1 MMRTTRVAFAAA
13 VLAVNIYPALDPPDV
28 FGQPGASAVA
38 QEPEPSIEV
47 LRAKAQQRMRED
59 RSLFSDVEFREIET
73 LYQQA
78 NRNLRAPEAK
88 GVLTEVVRK
97 YPKSNRAGCAVLYL
111 AQLSAGT
118 ERETYL
124 KTAIA
129 DHGDAWYGDGAQVGA
144 LARAQLAAYYA
155 NTGRLDEAQKLADE
169 VRSRF
174 PGAVDHSGARLTGAL
189 RRMKLLDVQ

>member
-1 MMRTTRVAFAAA
+1 MIGMTRVAFAAA
-13 VLAVNIYPALDPPDV
+13 VLAVHICRGLDPPCV
-28 FGQPGASAVA
+28 FGQPVPGAVA

-59 RSLFSDVEFREIET
+59 RSLFSDEEFREIET

-88 GVLTEVVRK
+88 DALTEVVRK

-111 AQLSAGT
+111 AQLSGGT
-118 ERETYL
+118 EREDYL
-124 KTAIA
+124 KSAIA

-144 LARAQLAAYYA
+144 LAR
-155 NTGRLDEAQKLADE
+155 
-169 VRSRF
+169 
-174 PGAVDHSGARLTGAL
+174 
-189 RRMKLLDVQ
+189 KLLTVQ